1 MELVLEK
8 SVIRSWRMSD
18 ATSLVRHADDR
29 DVWRNLRDQFPHP
42 YTPADAE
49 SWLRAVR
56 EMVPET
62 SFAIAVGGEAAGGI
76 GLKMGTDVYR
86 RQMEI
91 GYWLG
96 QSQWGRGIVSEAVV
110 AMSDYA
116 FAHFPLCRLFACVFE
131 WNPAS
136 MRVLEKAGYVLEGRH
151 RKSVT
156 KDGQTIDELVYA
168 LVRP

>member
-8 SVIRSWRMSD
+8 SVLRSWRMSD
-18 ATSLVRHADDR
+18 AASLARHANDR
-29 DVWRNLRDQFPHP
+29 NVWRNLRDQFPHP

-49 SWLRAVR
+49 SWVGAVR

-62 SFAIAVGGEAAGGI
+62 SFAIAVGGEAAGGF
-76 GLKMGTDVYR
+76 GLKQGVDVYR

-96 QSQWGRGIVSEAVV
+96 QSHWGRGIVTEAVV
-110 AMSDYA
+110 AMSNFA
-116 FAHFPLCRLFACVFE
+116 FENFAICRLYACVFE

-136 MRVLEKAGYVLEGRH
+136 SRVLEKAGYVFEGRH
-151 RKSVT
+151 RNSVT